1 MATAAADIF
10 RRAAELNTQ
19 DDRRRGNCIH
29 LPSPSRV
36 IVAGDIHGNRGN
48 LSKIISYASLANNP
62 DNYLVLQELIH
73 GPIDQTTGH
82 DRSCELLLRAA
93 RLKIA
98 NPKQVLFVMGNHDL
112 SQVTGNE
119 IIKSGRGVCRLFADG
134 VKAAFDPAGAEVLE
148 AIGEFLK
155 STPLAV
161 MCDNGVLI
169 SHSAPSPRDMADG
182 SAAVAIVKILSR
194 QSNEQDMTRGGA
206 LYQWLWGRGQTAE
219 QLEVLGEQ
227 LGVKFF
233 VMGHR
238 KIDAGHEFFAGRAV
252 AIESD
257 DHHGCVFSFSTEA
270 PLTPELA
277 TNCVKQISML

>member
-1 MATAAADIF
+1 MANAAVDIF
-10 RRAAELNTQ
+10 RQAAELNIE
-19 DDRRRGNCIH
+19 DERRKGNCIH
-29 LPSPSRV
+29 LPSPSHV

-48 LSKIISYASLANNP
+48 LSKIISYADVAHNP
-62 DNYLVLQELIH
+62 SNYLVLQELIH
-73 GPIDQTTGH
+73 GPVDQTTGH

-98 NPKQVLFVMGNHDL
+98 HPRQVLFVMGNHDL

-119 IIKSGRGVCRLFADG
+119 IIKSGGSVCRLFTDG

-148 AIGEFLK
+148 AIEIFLK
-155 STPLAV
+155 SIPLAV

-182 SAAVAIVKILSR
+182 SAEVVEILSR

-227 LGVKFF
+227 LAIKFF

-238 KIDAGHEFFAGRAV
+238 KIDAGHEFFADRAV

-257 DHHGCVFSFSTEA
+257 DHHGCVFSFSTDTL
-270 PLTPELA
+270 LTPELA